1 MTFHSTPARG
11 ASVAAPILAYLPPS
25 QATETVRVA
34 PRRTLYRA
42 GDPIAD
48 LYEIVEGAVMF
59 SALLEDGRRQIVE
72 IAGPGALVGLAS
84 GDAHELSAETL
95 SETVLRSI
103 PIAHVAK
110 DPALQRRIRQHM
122 LARIDQLYRHA
133 VLLGRKTATEKVAT
147 FLMDFVTS
155 DGRVDLHTLTR
166 QEIGDY
172 LGLTIE
178 TVSRQL
184 SRLRAAGIVAIDR
197 HGGIRVRSLEAL
209 WQKSGLPGMPS
220 GTSRAA

>member
-11 ASVAAPILAYLPPS
+11 APVAAPILAYLPQSP
-25 QATETVRVA
+25 ATETVRVA
-34 PRRTLYRA
+34 ARRSLYRA
-42 GDPIAD
+42 GDAIAD
-48 LYEIVEGAVMF
+48 LYEVVEGAVMF

-84 GDAHELSAETL
+84 GETHELTAETL
-95 SETVLRSI
+95 AETTLRSI
-103 PIAHVAK
+103 PIAHVAT
-110 DPALQRRIRQHM
+110 DPHLQRRIRQHM
-122 LARIDQLYRHA
+122 LTRMDRLYRHA
-133 VLLGRKTATEKVAT
+133 LLLGRKTAAEKVAT

-184 SRLRAAGIVAIDR
+184 SRLRAAGTIAIDR
-197 HGGIRVRSLEAL
+197 FGGIRVRSLETL
-209 WQKSGLPGMPS
+209 WQKSGLPGQ
-220 GTSRAA
+220 TANRAA

>member
-1 MTFHSTPARG
+1 MTFHATPTRG
-11 ASVAAPILAYLPPS
+11 AAIATPILAYLPQS

-34 PRRTLYRA
+34 ARRSLYRA
-42 GDPIAD
+42 GDAPAD
-48 LYEIVEGAVMF
+48 LYEIVDGAVMF

-72 IAGPGALVGLAS
+72 IAGPGALVGLCS
-84 GDAHELSAETL
+84 GDSHELTAETL
-95 SETVLRSI
+95 SETVLRAI
-103 PIAHVAK
+103 PLAHVAT

-122 LARIDQLYRHA
+122 LTRMDRLYRHT

-184 SRLRAAGIVAIDR
+184 SRLKAAGIIAIDR
-197 HGGIRVRSLEAL
+197 YGGIRVRSLETL
-209 WQKSGLPGMPS
+209 WQKSGLPGQAD
-220 GTSRAA
+220 RAA